1 MLIKKMI
8 KSSNLKYLI
17 FSSLVAI
24 FFLKGC
30 TESVDAPQRGKA
42 TIYVDESVINMVEAQ
57 VEAFVKLYP
66 EAIIQL
72 DTLTAREGIVKILN
86 DEAELFISS
95 RELNKEEVEFI
106 QKTNREVRVNKIC
119 FDGVVVIASKQMGI
133 DRIKLSD
140 LKDLLRG
147 DSKKYRVFIPQKN
160 SGIYE
165 YLHKDILEGA
175 ELAGVEVVNSEF
187 DIKEKVLNTRNSI
200 GLLGYNTLDED
211 TSEVRMLKIGWMKN
225 PTIGEIY
232 FEPHQA
238 YFINGDYP
246 LTRLIYFILNDK
258 RFGVATGFSS
268 FLTGNEGQTIIKEEK
283 LGPATVPVKLVPSN

>member
-1 MLIKKMI
+1 
-8 KSSNLKYLI
+8 
-17 FSSLVAI
+17 
-24 FFLKGC
+24 
-30 TESVDAPQRGKA
+30 
-42 TIYVDESVINMVEAQ
+42 
-57 VEAFVKLYP
+57 
-66 EAIIQL
+66 
-72 DTLTAREGIVKILN
+72 
-86 DEAELFISS
+86 
-95 RELNKEEVEFI
+95 
-106 QKTNREVRVNKIC
+106 
-119 FDGVVVIASKQMGI
+119 MGI

-165 YLHKDILEGA
+165 YLQKDILEGA

>member
-1 MLIKKMI
+1 MI

-165 YLHKDILEGA
+165 YLQKDILEGA